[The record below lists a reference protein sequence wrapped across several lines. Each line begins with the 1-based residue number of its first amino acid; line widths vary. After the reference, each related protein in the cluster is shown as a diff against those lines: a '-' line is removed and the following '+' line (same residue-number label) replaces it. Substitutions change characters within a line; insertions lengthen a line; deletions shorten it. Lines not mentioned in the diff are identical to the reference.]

1 MRVSKIALSAL
12 TAVSLVAVPVVASAN
27 PASSLSVAKS
37 VDRSG
42 APSVGVNDARGK
54 RRGGGFIIAILA
66 AAAIIAGIII
76 AANGNN
82 NNNNPTS
89 R

>member
-1 MRVSKIALSAL
+1 MSVSKFALSAM
-12 TAVSLVAVPVVASAN
+12 TALSLVAVPVVASAN
-27 PASSLSVAKS
+27 PASSLSVAS
-37 VDRSG
+37 RVG
-42 APSVGVNDARGK
+42 APSQDVSDARGNGGK
-54 RRGGGFIIAILA
+54 RRGAGLIIAILA

-76 AANGNN
+76 AAD

>member
-1 MRVSKIALSAL
+1 MRVSKIALSAM
-12 TAVSLVAVPVVASAN
+12 TAMSLVAVPVIAQAN

-37 VDRSG
+37 VSRTGS
-42 APSVGVNDARGK
+42 PSADVNNARGGK
-54 RRGGGFIIAILA
+54 KRGGGFIIAILA

-76 AANGNN
+76 AADN